1 MKNDTK
7 TTVKVPI
14 TPSPDDSN
22 DLEPLLPLPVD
33 LMEQGYK
40 LGMDAL
46 QIRII
51 NKQTAREAFDLFSK
65 ATEYAPHKEHFHQGL
80 GASALALEK
89 HNAAIT
95 SLTTAI
101 ALASASDSMA
111 SSTTTDSSNDNNNS
125 DGAPKSIETHSSSAS
140 ARGKKAIMRDSYMM
154 RATAKFH
161 LSDLKGALE
170 DATKAQDLCTD
181 TTTTTADPTNLQRS
195 KALRSD
201 IVVAMVQ
208 KKKKL
213 AEELKK
219 QPVHDYGST
228 VIQEIPAELNL
239 VEERIELQVKELEEQ
254 GRKDAFEAQ
263 RKATKMLQKF
273 MQEVKAVREENA
285 AREGRNKARKASAA
299 LNSRISI
306 PVKIQET
313 SDDEISNA
321 STWEEDENG
330 TTPAGTTDAA
340 IDKVTAQLA
349 LGAIISNNDKTKTTS
364 PTSILNSTSTNTTTA
379 EEVKAA
385 ADEAVAK
392 KDHAKAESLYAHY
405 ISLQPNDQRAYSNR
419 CQSRLDA
426 GDPRGALEDID
437 HALEMKAPLISHAA
451 PLWRLRLRKAAALQ
465 ALGRAHAAVEEL
477 EKAQSIVSAVE
488 EEGGGSSK
496 NSSSGEKVNASTKTL
511 LAKKLQTLL
520 ESIEKSTLLR
530 EDGNNLFKKGDYDGA
545 LRKYSAA
552 LEFDGGDK
560 FAHANAAAALL
571 KMERWEAAAE
581 AAREAILIDPGFDK
595 AQYRLNQ
602 AEGMLVRDRPLMANN
617 VLFD

>member
-1 MKNDTK
+1 
-7 TTVKVPI
+7 
-14 TPSPDDSN
+14 
-22 DLEPLLPLPVD
+22 
-33 LMEQGYK
+33 
-40 LGMDAL
+40 
-46 QIRII
+46 
-51 NKQTAREAFDLFSK
+51 
-65 ATEYAPHKEHFHQGL
+65 L

-111 SSTTTDSSNDNNNS
+111 SFIATDNNNNI
-125 DGAPKSIETHSSSAS
+125 GNVVPKSIETNTNTSSTSS
-140 ARGKKAIMRDSYMM
+140 QGKNAIMRDSYMM

-170 DATKAQDLCTD
+170 DATKAQDLCSD
-181 TTTTTADPTNLQRS
+181 PTTTTTNPTNLQRS

-201 IVVAMVQ
+201 VVVAMVQ

-219 QPVHDYGST
+219 QPVHNYGT
-228 VIQEIPAELNL
+228 AIIQEIPEELSL
-239 VEERIELQVKELEEQ
+239 VEERVELQVKKLEEQ

-263 RKATKMLQKF
+263 RKATKMLQRY
-273 MQEVKAVREENA
+273 MQEAKAVREENA
-285 AREGRNKARKASAA
+285 AREKRNDARKERKYAAASAA
-299 LNSRISI
+299 SINSNSNNDSNSDSRIYI

-313 SDDEISNA
+313 SDDEVSNA
-321 STWEEDENG
+321 STWEEEEDRGN
-330 TTPAGTTDAA
+330 TTSAAAAGTNDAA
-340 IDKVTAQLA
+340 IDTLSAQLA
-349 LGAIISNNDKTKTTS
+349 SGAIISNNSNKTKSTS
-364 PTSILNSTSTNTTTA
+364 PTSILNGTTSITSTTPTA
-379 EEVKAA
+379 EELKAA
-385 ADEAVAK
+385 AEKAVAK
-392 KDHAKAESLYAHY
+392 KDHPTAEALYAHY
-405 ISLQPNDQRAYSNR
+405 ISLEPNDQRAYSNR

-451 PLWRLRLRKAAALQ
+451 PLWRLHLRKAAALQ

-477 EKAQSIVSAVE
+477 EKAQSIESAVE
-488 EEGGGSSK
+488 EENDGGGSRR
-496 NSSSGEKVNASTKTL
+496 SGEKVGASTKTL
-511 LAKKLQTLL
+511 LAKKLQILL
-520 ESIEKSTLLR
+520 ESIEQSTLLR
-530 EDGNNLFKKGDYDGA
+530 EEGNNLFKKGDYDGA

-552 LEFDGGDK
+552 LEFNGGDK

-581 AAREAILIDPGFDK
+581 AAREALKIDPGFDK
-595 AQYRLNQ
+595 AQYRLDQ
-602 AEGMLVRDRPLMANN
+602 AEGMLVRDNPLMANN